1 MSHRT
6 GDTAGCALHAASG
19 SMHIRGASTAFV
31 SLVGAW
37 FEQLLTGPKTYGVF
51 LAYYLAHNR
60 FPGASALEFAF
71 VGGLSISQALLVS
84 PLATYT
90 TRVYGTRTTLLIGVF
105 LEALALISAS
115 FAWQIWQLF
124 LSQGVCYG
132 FGMGFLFVGSVGIVP
147 QWFTTRRSLANG
159 IATAGSGLGGMMY
172 SLAAN
177 VMIENIGIGWTIR
190 ILGIL
195 AFVVNFVCAILL
207 KDRNKAIGA
216 TQSAFDYALFGQFE
230 FLLFLGWGFFSMLGY
245 VVLLFRWVLDLNDV
259 RGRL

>member
-1 MSHRT
+1 M
-6 GDTAGCALHAASG
+6 
-19 SMHIRGASTAFV
+19 
-31 SLVGAW
+31 
-37 FEQLLTGPKTYGVF
+37 LTGPKTYGVF

-60 FPGASALEFAF
+60 FPGATSLDFAF

-115 FAWQIWQLF
+115 FAQQIWQLF
-124 LSQGVCYG
+124 LSQGVCFG

-159 IATAGSGLGGMMY
+159 ISTAGSGLGGMTY
-172 SLAAN
+172 SLASN
-177 VMIENIGIGWTIR
+177 VMIEHIGIGWTLR
-190 ILGIL
+190 ILGII
-195 AFVVNFVCAILL
+195 AFVVTFVCAILL
-207 KDRNKAIGA
+207 KDRNKVIGA
-216 TQSAFDYALFGQFE
+216 TQLAFDYALFGRFE

-245 VVLLFRWVLDLNDV
+245 VVLLFR
-259 RGRL
+259 